1 MSPED
6 TLDISGTID
15 QKLASWPAPTR
26 DDAAWGARAEAI
38 LAAAQASP
46 RASDATISSLL
57 EPPRLDP
64 ELGEPGANI
73 SGPVRPAG
81 EKLMSQESN
90 PGGPPSKAA
99 ESMPATSSP
108 SKRPSLKELAARAS
122 QTGAA
127 RQSMPGAST
136 PPPAASKPASDAPPA
151 ARPSIRPSAPSIRP
165 SAPSAPPRI
174 SDHDHDSGLIDLNK
188 VNSTATPEQVAA
200 AEKAKPAAHDLVGD
214 DDKNE
219 AAAPAKAAGKVAS
232 IADAREKQAE
242 KKGSGGAIAGILVGL
257 VGIAAAVAIMMRGG
271 GQPANNTTAQSGK
284 ENQPPVVQAAPPSE
298 PQKVAE
304 APKAAPTGLSIDS
317 LPPAEAE
324 AAKPAAQPHA
334 GGGAPADSQKVAAA
348 QPATGDK
355 PAPAAPEGAAPA
367 IGDKPGDLSSA
378 MAKAVGGSEDKAV
391 DTEGAVPANAGKAGG
406 NQSVP
411 EKPSQGSVNS
421 AIGSVMGG
429 AKACVAGADDV
440 SRAQITFGSNGSVQN
455 VSVTGWAASN
465 GQSGCVKAA
474 LKGASV
480 GPFSQPSFTVG
491 VTIRP

>member
-6 TLDISGTID
+6 TLDIGGTID

-38 LAAAQASP
+38 LGAAQSAP
-46 RASDATISSLL
+46 RASDATLSSLL

-64 ELGEPGANI
+64 EPGEPGATVSG
-73 SGPVRPAG
+73 SGPVRAAG

-90 PGGPPSKAA
+90 PGGAPPKSEVMPTSAA
-99 ESMPATSSP
+99 TP

-127 RQSMPGAST
+127 RSSIPGAST
-136 PPPAASKPASDAPPA
+136 PPPAASKPVSDAPPA
-151 ARPSIRPSAPSIRP
+151 AKPSIRPPAPS
-165 SAPSAPPRI
+165 SPPRI
-174 SDHDHDSGLIDLNK
+174 SDPDHDSGIIDLNK
-188 VNSTATPEQVAA
+188 VNAAATPQQIAA

-214 DDKNE
+214 DDKSE
-219 AAAPAKAAGKVAS
+219 AAPAKEAAKVAS
-232 IADAREKQAE
+232 LADAREKKAE
-242 KKGSGGAIAGILVGL
+242 KKGGSGGAIAGLA
-257 VGIAAAVAIMMRGG
+257 IALIGMAAGVAIWVNGR
-271 GQPANNTTAQSGK
+271 QKPADTTAQSGK
-284 ENQPPVVQAAPPSE
+284 ENPPAAVQAAPPSE

-304 APKAAPTGLSIDS
+304 APKAEPQGLSIDS

-324 AAKPAAQPHA
+324 AQKRATPQPA
-334 GGGAPADSQKVAAA
+334 GGGTPADSQKLAAQQ
-348 QPATGDK
+348 QPATTDK
-355 PAPAAPEGAAPA
+355 AAPAPAGTAPP

-378 MAKAVGGSEDKAV
+378 MAKAVGDSGEKSVNTD
-391 DTEGAVPANAGKAGG
+391 GATPANGGKAG

-421 AIGSVMGG
+421 AVGSVMGG

-455 VSVTGWAASN
+455 VSVTGWAANN
-465 GQSGCVKAA
+465 GQSGCVKSA

-480 GPFSQPSFTVG
+480 GPFSQPTFTVG

>member
-38 LAAAQASP
+38 LAAAQSAP

-64 ELGEPGANI
+64 EPGEPGSTNI
-73 SGPVRPAG
+73 SGPVRAAG

-90 PGGPPSKAA
+90 PGGAPPKPEVGPLSAA
-99 ESMPATSSP
+99 TP

-122 QTGAA
+122 QAGAA
-127 RQSMPGAST
+127 RQSIPGAST
-136 PPPAASKPASDAPPA
+136 PPPAASKPISEPPA
-151 ARPSIRPSAPSIRP
+151 AKPSIRP

-174 SDHDHDSGLIDLNK
+174 SDHEHDSGVIDLNK
-188 VNSTATPEQVAA
+188 VNSAATPQQVAA
-200 AEKAKPAAHDLVGD
+200 AEKAQPAAHDLVGD
-214 DDKNE
+214 DDKGE
-219 AAAPAKAAGKVAS
+219 AAAPAKEAAKVAS
-232 IADAREKQAE
+232 LADAREK
-242 KKGSGGAIAGILVGL
+242 KKEGGNGGLIAGVIALVAM
-257 VGIAAAVAIMMRGG
+257 AAGVAFFVHNN
-271 GQPANNTTAQSGK
+271 GQKANNTTAQSGK
-284 ENQPPVVQAAPPSE
+284 ENPPAAMQAPVAVE
-298 PQKVAE
+298 QQKIAE
-304 APKAAPTGLSIDS
+304 APKEEPKGLSIDS

-324 AAKPAAQPHA
+324 AQKPAGAQPA
-334 GGGAPADSQKVAAA
+334 GGGAAVDSQKLAAA
-348 QPATGDK
+348 QPAPTA
-355 PAPAAPEGAAPA
+355 APAAPAGAGTAPA
-367 IGDKPGDLSSA
+367 IGEKPGDLSSA
-378 MAKAVGGSEDKAV
+378 MAKAVGDSGDKQV
-391 DTEGAVPANAGKAGG
+391 DTEGAVPANAGKG

-429 AKACVAGADDV
+429 AKSCVAGADDV

-455 VSVTGWAASN
+455 VSVTGWAANN
-465 GQSGCVKAA
+465 GQSGCVKSA

-480 GPFSQPSFTVG
+480 GPFSQPTFTVG